1 MPCFP
6 VQGDFEL
13 SADGRNFLL
22 AAGMP
27 RLVQRIRIGWETLR
41 GTWRWD
47 TRIGTPLTDWEKL
60 TVRTLKAYAAQ
71 YLLSFREVIKIKSLS
86 VTQDR
91 DGLAT
96 VVYTVQTAVGETV
109 SDSLGLLVT
118 S

>member
-13 SADGRNFLL
+13 SVDGRNFLL

-60 TVRTLKAYAAQ
+60 TARTLKAYTTQ
-71 YLLSFREVIKIKSLS
+71 YLLSFREIVKIKSLS
-86 VTQDR
+86 VTQDSN
-91 DGLAT
+91 GLAT
-96 VVYTVQTAVGETV
+96 VTYSVQTAVGEIV
-109 SDSLGLLVT
+109 SDSLGLLVV